1 MSGSLLSGCSGVL
14 TIKQYRLEGLESVEA
29 IDREI
34 VDNIKSFRQILGIE
48 SAQILVIIAELR

>member
-1 MSGSLLSGCSGVL
+1 MSGSLLSGFSGVL
-14 TIKQYRLEGLESVEA
+14 TIKNYRLEGLDSVEA

-48 SAQILVIIAELR
+48 SAQILVIISELR

>member
-1 MSGSLLSGCSGVL
+1 MSGSLLSGFSGVL
-14 TIKQYRLEGLESVEA
+14 TTKKYRLEGLDSVEG

>member
-1 MSGSLLSGCSGVL
+1 MRKC
-14 TIKQYRLEGLESVEA
+14 RLEGLDTVEA

-48 SAQILVIIAELR
+48 ST